1 MAKTYIPDTQYR
13 KDMMMTMTADGTN
26 PKAITTSAQDD
37 EPWAIWA
44 ALMVFLNVFVI
55 AGMTYGLQGIVTV
68 MVGAAFAMVL
78 VLVKI
83 VTEGI

>member
-1 MAKTYIPDTQYR
+1 
-13 KDMMMTMTADGTN
+13 MTMTADGTN
-26 PKAITTSAQDD
+26 AKPAKTTAQDD

-78 VLVKI
+78 VLIKI

>member
-1 MAKTYIPDTQYR
+1 
-13 KDMMMTMTADGTN
+13 MTMTADGANATVT
-26 PKAITTSAQDD
+26 KTSAQED

-55 AGMTYGLQGIVTV
+55 AGMTFGLQGIATV

-78 VLVKI
+78 VLLKI